1 MDRLHFSKCRD
12 FAWLKGGECLLN
24 FFRFIAVAECMYAL
38 ACLRAWVI
46 VNHRSVKKA
55 ELAGRAVVYDSITKA
70 LLGSEVLSSTT
81 QKRVHSKGRQT
92 ILVLDSRLIQW
103 IALVGMNNFGLS

>member
-1 MDRLHFSKCRD
+1 M
-12 FAWLKGGECLLN
+12 N

-38 ACLRAWVI
+38 ACLRVRFI

-55 ELAGRAVVYDSITKA
+55 ELAGRAVVYNRVTKA
-70 LLGSEVLSSTT
+70 LLGSEVLPSAT

-92 ILVLDSRLIQW
+92 VLVLDRRLIQW